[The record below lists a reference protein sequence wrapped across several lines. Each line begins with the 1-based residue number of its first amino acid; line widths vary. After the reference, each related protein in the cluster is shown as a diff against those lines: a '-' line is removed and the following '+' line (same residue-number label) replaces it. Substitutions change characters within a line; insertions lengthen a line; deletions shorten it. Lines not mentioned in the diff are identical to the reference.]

1 MRSSRLLIGLL
12 AVFSVV
18 FFLACSDDDCGKT
31 DCNENTTLQNV
42 TFRGTSD
49 GTEYVLKITQ
59 KAARSL
65 RSTYQPQVGDS
76 YVLTVNGKTS
86 TGIVESIGQNGTLT
100 LKPNIEQAAT
110 FTVQT
115 STNGLESITGTIRLD
130 NGTTV
135 QASGELE
142 PKGSESGKENGN
154 TGNGNDT
161 TNTGGNGGN
170 NDTIPTN
177 HPIIGVWEHYYDGS
191 QVYYE
196 FKQNGTAKW
205 WFVDSFN
212 NGHERDFAY
221 TIKGDT
227 ITLYVQDTPYYSI
240 SGDTLIVG
248 DDEWIRVGS
257 TSDSIVGT
265 WNSADQTIEFRQDGT
280 AIHTGIWAGEEHTME
295 FKYTTNNGKL
305 IISAEDHSFIYSGGD
320 RFTITDGMG
329 SRIFNRA
336 N

>member
-76 YVLTVNGKTS
+76 YVLTINGNTS
-86 TGIVESIGQNGTLT
+86 SGIVESIGQNGILT
-100 LKPNIEQAAT
+100 LKPNSEQAT
-110 FTVQT
+110 VFTVQT

-154 TGNGNDT
+154 TGNGADDT
-161 TNTGGNGGN
+161 PN
-170 NDTIPTN
+170 IPTN
-177 HPIIGVWEHYYDGS
+177 HPIIGTWEWVSEWERKD
-191 QVYYE
+191 VY
-196 FKQNGTAKW
+196 
-205 WFVDSFN
+205 V
-212 NGHERDFAY
+212 
-221 TIKGDT
+221 
-227 ITLYVQDTPYYSI
+227 
-240 SGDTLIVG
+240 
-248 DDEWIRVGS
+248 
-257 TSDSIVGT
+257 
-265 WNSADQTIEFRQDGT
+265 FRQDGT
-280 AIHTGIWAGEEHTME
+280 GEYRICWGDGVEGGAYMRYAINGNLITLFYAEIDDYSINGNTLTVFGGEWTRVGSGSGIVGTWKQTRDNEGELVEVQLEFRQNGTATYTSYSGSDEHT
-295 FKYTTNNGKL
+295 YTISGNKL
-305 IISAEDHSFIYSGGD
+305 SLFFEAANFTYTSGNS
-320 RFTITDGMG
+320 FTIGCVDGESPSKIFTRIG
-329 SRIFNRA
+329 S
-336 N
+336 